1 MGWGAEQAN
10 PGDNLRAG
18 LPVRTTG
25 SWEGVPGRNSKSR
38 FQERLLAARWGFGG
52 DKGWQG
58 REAAR
63 VLVGEEGA
71 WRRERNKGSVHGEG
85 WPALPDGSRLC
96 KGSV

>member
-38 FQERLLAARWGFGG
+38 FQERLLAARWGFGVN
-52 DKGWQG
+52 KSWQG

-63 VLVGEEGA
+63 VLVGEEAAG
-71 WRRERNKGSVHGEG
+71 RREKNKRRVHGKG
-85 WPALPDGSRLC
+85 WPGLPDGSQLC
-96 KGSV
+96 EGSV